1 MERLEFPIEK
11 VRRLVLHSQHLN
23 SRNRF
28 GAGIEATAKAIVQL
42 GYVQIDTLHVVA
54 RAHHHTLWNRLQ
66 GYRLNHVDKLQRQ
79 GHLFEHWA
87 HALAILPMSDYRYSL
102 PMMSRIAAGEIHWYP
117 KNKKQTDYVLKRIRE
132 EGPLM
137 AKDFEDKPESKA
149 MWSRAPSKL
158 ALEQLF
164 MEGELMIP
172 HRVNFHKVYDLRER
186 VLPAYVDTREP
197 NKQELCHHLITRYL
211 KANAIGQAK
220 EMSYLRKGLGP
231 LVRQTLLELQENG
244 DVVEVQCQGQAYFVL
259 PDTLEVSNGKL
270 PPSGFR
276 ILSPFDN
283 VVIQRKRTQSLFDFD
298 YQIECYVK
306 KENRQYGYFC
316 LPLLY
321 RNKIVGR
328 LDAKADRQEGIF
340 KLLHLHIEKP
350 LGNKD
355 SFYRAFIS
363 ELRRFAQFNDCQHLA
378 LEEVSGCDEA
388 AGYFS
393 DHLTA

>member
-1 MERLEFPIEK
+1 
-11 VRRLVLHSQHLN
+11 
-23 SRNRF
+23 
-28 GAGIEATAKAIVQL
+28 
-42 GYVQIDTLHVVA
+42 
-54 RAHHHTLWNRLQ
+54 
-66 GYRLNHVDKLQRQ
+66 
-79 GHLFEHWA
+79 
-87 HALAILPMSDYRYSL
+87 
-102 PMMSRIAAGEIHWYP
+102 
-117 KNKKQTDYVLKRIRE
+117 
-132 EGPLM
+132 M

-149 MWSRAPSKL
+149 MWARAPSKL

-164 MEGELMIP
+164 MEGELMIS

-186 VLPAYVDTREP
+186 VLPAFVDTSEP
-197 NKQELCHHLITRYL
+197 SKQELCKHLITRYL

-231 LVRQTLLELQENG
+231 LVRQALSELQENG
-244 DVVEVQCQGQAYFVL
+244 DIVEVQCQGQTYFVL
-259 PDTLEVSNGKL
+259 SETLETLNSKL

-283 VVIQRKRTQSLFDFD
+283 AVIQRKRTQSLFDFD

-328 LDAKADRQEGIF
+328 LDAKADRQEGVF
-340 KLLHLHIEKP
+340 RLLHLHIEKP
-350 LGNKD
+350 VGNKG

-363 ELRRFAQFNDCQHLA
+363 ELQRFAEFNDCQHLA
-378 LEEVSGCDEA
+378 LERVSGCDEA
-388 AGYFS
+388 TGHFS
-393 DHLTA
+393 KLLIA